1 MNTKLYENHLAI
13 LKEEL
18 VAAMGCTEPIAVAYA
33 GAKAREILGKMPEHC
48 CVKCSGNIIKNVK
61 GVTVPKSGGMRG
73 IDVAATM
80 GIVGG
85 DASRKLAV
93 LQTVTPEDLEQIRKM
108 LKENFCTC
116 ELIEGVE
123 NLYIIIELTAGDENA
138 VVEIKDHHTNI
149 TRIEKNHKV
158 LFEKKEDSSEM
169 ETKKEIGNRDLLNLH
184 NIIEFADE
192 VKISDLEPILKPQI
206 EFNTAIAQ
214 EGLKGEWGAEV
225 GKILLERAKGA
236 ERARLL
242 SRAYAAA
249 GSDAR
254 MSGCALPVVINSGSG
269 NQGITLTMP
278 VVVYANELDASEELR
293 YRALAAAN
301 LISIHQKKYIGSLS
315 AYCGATSAACGA
327 ACGIAYL
334 MYKGKISEEKF
345 YQMIGNTITNSI
357 CTVGGMVCD
366 GAKSSC
372 AAKISIA
379 VETALQALDMSIH
392 QCVFQPGEGL
402 SMSTAEKTIATVGRM
417 ARVGMK
423 STDVEIL
430 NIMLGS

>member
-1 MNTKLYENHLAI
+1 
-13 LKEEL
+13 
-18 VAAMGCTEPIAVAYA
+18 
-33 GAKAREILGKMPEHC
+33 
-48 CVKCSGNIIKNVK
+48 
-61 GVTVPKSGGMRG
+61 
-73 IDVAATM
+73 
-80 GIVGG
+80 
-85 DASRKLAV
+85 
-93 LQTVTPEDLEQIRKM
+93 
-108 LKENFCTC
+108 
-116 ELIEGVE
+116 LIEGVE
-123 NLYIIIELTAGDENA
+123 NLYIILELTAGSENA

-158 LFEKKEDSSEM
+158 LFEKKEDLPEAEAQKEM
-169 ETKKEIGNRDLLNLH
+169 GNRDLLNLH
-184 NIIEFADE
+184 NIIEFADAA
-192 VKISDLEPILKPQI
+192 KISDLEPILKPQI
-206 EFNTAIAQ
+206 EFNTAIAK

-225 GKILLERAKGA
+225 GKILMERAKGA

-278 VVVYANELDASEELR
+278 VVVYANELDVSEELR
-293 YRALAAAN
+293 YRALAVAN
-301 LISIHQKKYIGSLS
+301 LISIHQKKYIGSLL
-315 AYCGATSAACGA
+315 AYCGATSA

-402 SMSTAEKTIATVGRM
+402 SMSTAEKTIATLGRM